1 MALLGKAAIAMWWD
15 ISSTWRAEFEDWHS
29 HEHFPERMRVP
40 GFLRGSRWVS
50 ARGGEGFFV
59 MYELD
64 AYETLSSPAY
74 LDRLNRP
81 TPWSTR
87 LMPQHRNMI
96 RSQCRVLESAGG
108 GLARYAL
115 TIRLSPLQGSEDNLR
130 AFLKAH
136 AASIS
141 MQPGISGGHLLMTQ
155 TPPIAATTE
164 QQIRGGMDPAADW
177 IYLIN
182 GYEINA
188 VAACDGE
195 VLNASEVRRHAGEVA
210 TWSDIYCLSHTF
222 ESA

>member
-1 MALLGKAAIAMWWD
+1 MALLGEAAIAMWWD
-15 ISSTWRAEFEDWHS
+15 ISPAWRAEFEDWHS
-29 HEHFPERMRVP
+29 HEHFPERMNVP

-59 MYELD
+59 LYELD

-74 LDRLNRP
+74 LNRLNRP
-81 TPWSTR
+81 TPWSTT

-115 TIRLSPLQGSEDNLR
+115 TLRLSPRQGAQDELR
-130 AFLKAH
+130 AYLKAH
-136 AASIS
+136 AASVS
-141 MQPGISGGHLLMTQ
+141 LQPGLSGAHLLMTQ

-164 QQIRGGMDPAADW
+164 QQIRGGKDQAADW
-177 IYLIN
+177 IYIIN

-188 VAACDGE
+188 VAACDGD
-195 VLNASEVRRHAGEVA
+195 VLNAPELREYGAGAAWSEV
-210 TWSDIYCLSHTF
+210 YCLSHTL
-222 ESA
+222 EAG